1 MVSKN
6 YIDIVKARNS
16 TKNGKL
22 KKLKRPPKW
31 LFPLSPERQYFASL
45 LKYTLEIR
53 RVVTDVL
60 YPKIP
65 FWLAGGTITYPDP
78 VFPDNQI
85 PYLPSAFE
93 RTDSLIE
100 DIINEINESMILIG
114 ELLLPSMRIAQESAK
129 FFGLEI
135 AAFNQIQYQKTIKS
149 VLGIDIFLEEPYLIP
164 QLELFANQNS
174 QLISNMTI
182 DEIERV
188 SGYVQ
193 RAIQEGS
200 SFESVAIEIEKSFG
214 ITRRHAKLIARDQ
227 TSKLNGSLTKLR
239 QQEVGIKT
247 YRWQTSDDERVRATH
262 KPLNGKIC
270 RWDDP
275 TVYFNEESQKWENR
289 SKIGGTNVHT
299 SVDVNCRCIPIPIIE
314 GIFDGR

>member
-6 YIDIVKARNS
+6 YIEIIKLRNS
-16 TKNGKL
+16 KRNGQL

-31 LFPLSPERQYFASL
+31 LFPLTPERQYIASL
-45 LKYTLEIR
+45 YKYTLEIR
-53 RVVTDVL
+53 KVITSVL

-78 VFPDNQI
+78 VLPDNQI
-85 PYLPSAFE
+85 PYSPKSFE
-93 RTDSLIE
+93 RTDSLID
-100 DIINEINESMILIG
+100 DIINEINDSIILIG
-114 ELLLPSMRIAQESAK
+114 QLLLPSMRVAQESAK
-129 FFGLEI
+129 FIGLEI
-135 AAFNQIQYQKTIKS
+135 AAFNQVQYNKIIKS

-164 QLELFANQNS
+164 QLELFANQNN
-174 QLISNMTI
+174 QLIANMT
-182 DEIERV
+182 EQELERV

-193 RAIQEGS
+193 RAIQDGS
-200 SFESVAIEIEKSFG
+200 SFESVVINIEKSFG

-247 YRWQTSDDERVRATH
+247 YRWQTSEDERVRATH
-262 KPLNGKIC
+262 RPLNGKIC

-275 TVYFNEESQKWENR
+275 TVYLNEETGKWENR
-289 SKIGGTNVHT
+289 SKIGGTNVSP
-299 SVDVNCRCIPIPIIE
+299 SVDVQCRCIPIPIIE
-314 GIFDGR
+314 GIFDGK